1 MADIILGNN
10 FKIYYNTDTG
20 NSSLQGVN
28 NVLIDNLAAFPT
40 FTISSTANQFD
51 TYDSVY
57 LTTLLSE
64 QTLEP
69 LSISIYYVPD
79 NSTAVFLDE
88 MSESHDEFQLVMVYD
103 FDTSAQTISGA
114 IVNGRISSYSTTGD
128 KDEVLTRTYTFI
140 HSDVVMR
147 AMTVTAS
154 VPIYQGDYGI
164 GSNTTDIAQYQP
176 DVPTGNSFIKVPA
189 AQAGNPTGTDLMG
202 IGLVDGANVAEFAMT
217 KSGTL
222 SLFAKNANTAWTRIY
237 TVTQMDATY
246 VPLTRTVNGKPLSS
260 NVVLSASDLAGGT
273 MTGALTVPALSV
285 TGTTTLSGNTAA
297 TAVTAT
303 SLTSTGSTATDSLS
317 VSGTT
322 ALAGVTTAGTIN
334 ASTLNVSG
342 NTVHTGTTKLNGVT
356 TAGTVNAGATTATS
370 LSVSGDT
377 THTGT
382 TTLTGMTTAGTVNAE
397 ALTVSGNTT
406 HTGTTTLTGTTTAGT
421 VNAGDTSATSLSV
434 SGSTSLGDVTAGTVN
449 AGDTSATSLSVSGST
464 SLEDVTAGTVNASTV
479 NASDLTLINALPV
492 TQGGT
497 GNTNGTVGQLT
508 TARTFV
514 TNLASTTAASFNGTA
529 NNSHGVTG
537 ILPISNGGTGN
548 NTGNAPTATLAASA
562 NVLSTARN
570 ITTDLGSTTA
580 ASFNGS
586 ANITPGVSGVLPIT
600 SGGTG
605 AITAAAA
612 RTNLGLG
619 TAATVNVGTSGA
631 TIPLLSTGNIF
642 SGTQIFR
649 DTIYANAGFEVGSLS
664 AASTQIIDFHTSGN
678 NIDYDSRIV
687 AYGGSTTIGTGY
699 MELIA
704 TSVNIPLLN
713 LTTPL
718 SIASGGTGANTAAG
732 ARANL
737 GLGNSSVLNIGTVAN
752 TVAAGNDDRLN
763 TINGK
768 TGGAVTGDVK
778 ASIDSGTSTTNI
790 DAGKLI
796 SAYSGFLTPHYT
808 YLTHRYDSNF
818 GSYAY
823 IALVPGTTAQFFR
836 FLSDGRFLSPK
847 LESSDTL
854 TVYGKSNLNG
864 SVTAGSVFL
873 SDNSVTPQGLHLNWN
888 SVAGSGTS
896 FLINNQGVGSPGGFV
911 FANVANNGA
920 ETGRVTFTKNGD
932 IVANGNLVS
941 GTSTFYTTANIAGPT
956 WNHSGTSDLVTFL
969 AKSYAPISDRRI
981 KTDIVPITV
990 EDAISEVK
998 SWKTYD
1004 YKFTYGKVGHGVI
1017 ADEVNKKYVTETKLT
1032 IDDIDNV
1039 LQVDQLGMLMGNVPP
1054 VLQYLLDKVEAL
1066 ENEIS
1071 EIKNTK

>member
-20 NSSLQGVN
+20 NSSLQGIN
-28 NVLIDNLAAFPT
+28 NILIDNLAAFPT

-51 TYDSVY
+51 TYDSDY

-69 LSISIYYVPD
+69 LSISIRYVPD

-114 IVNGRISSYSTTGD
+114 ITNGRISSYSTTGD
-128 KDEVLTRTYTFI
+128 KDEVLTRTYTFV
-140 HSDVVMR
+140 HNDVVMR
-147 AMTVTAS
+147 AMTVAAS

-189 AQAGNPTGTDLMG
+189 AQSGNPTGTDLMG
-202 IGLVDGANVAEFAMT
+202 IGLVDGTNVAEFAMT

-237 TVTQMDATY
+237 TVTQMDSTY
-246 VPLTRTVNGKPLSS
+246 VPLTRTVNGKPLSG
-260 NVVLSASDLAGGT
+260 NVVLNASDLAGGT
-273 MTGALTVPALSV
+273 MTGALTVPGLTV

-382 TTLTGMTTAGTVNAE
+382 TTLTGLTTAGTVNAE

-421 VNAGDTSATSLSV
+421 VNAGATTATSLSV
-434 SGSTSLGDVTAGTVN
+434 SGSS
-449 AGDTSATSLSVSGST
+449 
-464 SLEDVTAGTVNASTV
+464 SLEDVTAGTV

-619 TAATVNVGTSGA
+619 TAATVNTGTSGA
-631 TIPLLSTGNIF
+631 TIPLLNAGNTF
-642 SGTQIFR
+642 SGTQIFSSVV
-649 DTIYANAGFEVGSLS
+649 YANAGFEVGSLS
-664 AASTQIIDFHTSGN
+664 AVSTQIIDFHTSGN
-678 NIDYDSRIV
+678 NIDYDSRIA
-687 AYGGSTTIGTGY
+687 AYGGNGTVGAGN
-699 MELIA
+699 IDFVA
-704 TSVNIPLLN
+704 TNVNIPLLN
-713 LTTPL
+713 LSTPL
-718 SIASGGTGANTAAG
+718 AIASGGTGANTAAN
-732 ARANL
+732 ARTNL
-737 GLGNSSVLNIGTVAN
+737 GLGGAAILNVGTVAG
-752 TVAAGNDDRLN
+752 TVAAGNDSRFT
-763 TINGK
+763 TITGM
-768 TGGAVTGDVK
+768 TGGTVTGDVR
-778 ASIDSGTSTTNI
+778 ASLDSGTASTNI
-790 DAGKLI
+790 DAGKFI
-796 SAYSGFLTPHYT
+796 SGYSGYLTPHYS
-808 YLTHRYDSNF
+808 YFTHRYDSNY

-836 FLSDGRFLSPK
+836 FLADGRFQAPA
-847 LESSDTL
+847 LESSST
-854 TVYGKSNLNG
+854 
-864 SVTAGSVFL
+864 VTAASSTISGALAAGSATVTGAIVAGGVRL
-873 SDNSVTPQGLHLNWN
+873 NDGAITPQGLHINWN
-888 SVAGSGTS
+888 SIVGGGSS
-896 FLINNQGVGSPGGFV
+896 FLVNNAGTGGTGGFV
-911 FANVANNGA
+911 FANVSSAGT
-920 ETGRVTFTKNGD
+920 ETGRVTFSNTGAITAGGN
-932 IVANGNLVS
+932 VAAGAATYYTTGNVTGSSWNLS
-941 GTSTFYTTANIAGPT
+941 GTT
-956 WNHSGTSDLVTFL
+956 DLVTFL

-981 KTDIVPITV
+981 KTNIVPV
-990 EDAISEVK
+990 NVDNAISEVK

-1004 YKFTYGKVGHGVI
+1004 YEFIYGKSGRGII
-1017 ADEVNKKYVTETKLT
+1017 ADEVDQKYVTETNVT
-1032 IDDIDNV
+1032 INDVENV
-1039 LQVDQLGMLMGNVPP
+1039 VQVDQLGMLMANVPP

>member
-40 FTISSTANQFD
+40 FTISSIANQFD
-51 TYDSVY
+51 TYDSDY

-79 NSTAVFLDE
+79 NSTAMFLDE
-88 MSESHDEFQLVMVYD
+88 MAESHDEFQLVMVYD

-114 IVNGRISSYSTTGD
+114 IVNGRISSYTTSGD

-189 AQAGNPTGTDLMG
+189 AQVGNPTGTDLMG
-202 IGLVDGANVAEFAMT
+202 IGLVDGTNVAEFAMT

-237 TVTQMDATY
+237 TVTQMDSTY
-246 VPLTRTVNGKPLSS
+246 VPLTRTVNGKPLSG
-260 NVVLSASDLAGGT
+260 NVVLNASDLAGGT
-273 MTGALTVPALSV
+273 MTGALTVPALTV

-297 TAVTAT
+297 TVVTAT

-382 TTLTGMTTAGTVNAE
+382 TKLTGVTTAGTVNAGATTATSLSVSGDTTHTGTTTLTGLTTAGTINAE

-449 AGDTSATSLSVSGST
+449 A
-464 SLEDVTAGTVNASTV
+464 STV

-497 GNTNGTVGQLT
+497 GNTNGTVEQLT
-508 TARTFV
+508 TARTFI

-619 TAATVNVGTSGA
+619 TAATVNTGTSGA
-631 TIPLLSTGNIF
+631 TIPLLNAGNIF
-642 SGTQIFR
+642 SSSQIFR
-649 DTIYANAGFEVGSLS
+649 DAIYANAGLEWV
-664 AASTQIIDFHTSGN
+664 
-678 NIDYDSRIV
+678 
-687 AYGGSTTIGTGY
+687 
-699 MELIA
+699 
-704 TSVNIPLLN
+704 
-713 LTTPL
+713 
-718 SIASGGTGANTAAG
+718 
-732 ARANL
+732 
-737 GLGNSSVLNIGTVAN
+737 
-752 TVAAGNDDRLN
+752 
-763 TINGK
+763 
-768 TGGAVTGDVK
+768 
-778 ASIDSGTSTTNI
+778 
-790 DAGKLI
+790 
-796 SAYSGFLTPHYT
+796 HY
-808 YLTHRYDSNF
+808 
-818 GSYAY
+818 
-823 IALVPGTTAQFFR
+823 Q
-836 FLSDGRFLSPK
+836 
-847 LESSDTL
+847 
-854 TVYGKSNLNG
+854 
-864 SVTAGSVFL
+864 
-873 SDNSVTPQGLHLNWN
+873 Q
-888 SVAGSGTS
+888 
-896 FLINNQGVGSPGGFV
+896 
-911 FANVANNGA
+911 
-920 ETGRVTFTKNGD
+920 
-932 IVANGNLVS
+932 
-941 GTSTFYTTANIAGPT
+941 
-956 WNHSGTSDLVTFL
+956 
-969 AKSYAPISDRRI
+969 
-981 KTDIVPITV
+981 
-990 EDAISEVK
+990 
-998 SWKTYD
+998 
-1004 YKFTYGKVGHGVI
+1004 
-1017 ADEVNKKYVTETKLT
+1017 
-1032 IDDIDNV
+1032 
-1039 LQVDQLGMLMGNVPP
+1039 
-1054 VLQYLLDKVEAL
+1054 
-1066 ENEIS
+1066 
-1071 EIKNTK
+1071 